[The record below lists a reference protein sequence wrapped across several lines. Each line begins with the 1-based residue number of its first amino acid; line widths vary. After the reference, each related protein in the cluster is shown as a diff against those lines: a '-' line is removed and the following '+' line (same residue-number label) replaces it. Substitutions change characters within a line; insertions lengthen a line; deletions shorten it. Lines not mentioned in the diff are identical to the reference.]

1 MRNKLYIVAGVV
13 FGLVFTFFAVQ
24 DFSSASGDEVDC
36 GGETMQAGD
45 TCMTFGEDGGVRDA
59 DDQRDAYQS
68 SGRRNLL
75 WAGGSFAA
83 AGHPFYP
90 ARGGPRAG
98 ARAGCGPGAGPAPP
112 PPPPA

>member
-24 DFSSASGDEVDC
+24 DFSSASGDKVDC
-36 GGETMQAGD
+36 GGETMRAGD
-45 TCMTFGEDGGVRDA
+45 SCMTFGEDGGVRDA
-59 DDQRDAYQS
+59 DEQRDAYQS
-68 SGRRNLL
+68 SGRKNLV

-83 AGHPFYP
+83 AGFLLYLDRRAARDGTRDGEVP
-90 ARGGPRAG
+90 ATT
-98 ARAGCGPGAGPAPP
+98 

>member
-1 MRNKLYIVAGVV
+1 MRYKLYIVAGVV

-83 AGHPFYP
+83 AGLLFYLDRRA
-90 ARGGPRAG
+90 ARDG
-98 ARAGCGPGAGPAPP
+98 ARDGAGDGDVPATT